1 MQFRIP
7 LSPKSWGKLRGKQK
21 TTGNRGNKAMITL
34 SLIRKAYN
42 SVSVDDLV
50 NFETLN
56 LSNRGV
62 SGIDNLELFGDKL
75 TTLDLSNNQIGV
87 LENMEFLMLETL
99 MVQNNRLMTKE
110 DLNIEGLPRS
120 LRLLDITGNPVCKDA
135 DAVTALKSWLPQA
148 TIITGVDEHDLS
160 GLAEQM
166 ERLKAVAEADGED
179 GPWEEPQTSAMPT
192 PRTPRSRP
200 SSSSS
205 SSGSSRLFHVL
216 DSDAVLR
223 ELVERK
229 NNLEREEQNV
239 AFDLKYAQRFLD
251 EEADVVLENRRF
263 TRQAGGSIR
272 DRLKAVSGED
282 PVDRLDVA
290 GRIAA
295 MRSRHA
301 ETKERNT
308 ADTDA
313 FMAGIRK
320 KVADALA
327 EQRDYELRVPDAPTA
342 VPSQVTAGAIKTK
355 TEKHTEIKEISTK
368 RK

>member
-1 MQFRIP
+1 
-7 LSPKSWGKLRGKQK
+7 
-21 TTGNRGNKAMITL
+21 MITL

-205 SSGSSRLFHVL
+205 SSGSS
-216 DSDAVLR
+216 SAM
-223 ELVERK
+223 
-229 NNLEREEQNV
+229 
-239 AFDLKYAQRFLD
+239 
-251 EEADVVLENRRF
+251 
-263 TRQAGGSIR
+263 T
-272 DRLKAVSGED
+272 VSY
-282 PVDRLDVA
+282 PA
-290 GRIAA
+290 Y
-295 MRSRHA
+295 
-301 ETKERNT
+301 
-308 ADTDA
+308 
-313 FMAGIRK
+313 F
-320 KVADALA
+320 
-327 EQRDYELRVPDAPTA
+327 
-342 VPSQVTAGAIKTK
+342 
-355 TEKHTEIKEISTK
+355 
-368 RK
+368 